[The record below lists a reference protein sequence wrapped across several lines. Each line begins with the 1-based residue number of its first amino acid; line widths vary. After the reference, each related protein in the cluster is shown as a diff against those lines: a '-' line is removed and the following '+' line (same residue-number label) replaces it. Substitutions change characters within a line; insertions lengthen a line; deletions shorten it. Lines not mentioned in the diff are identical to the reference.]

1 MEQALER
8 LEQAVWS
15 WPLLLLILGTGL
27 WLHLRLK
34 GFPLRKLPRA
44 VRCALTGGAGK
55 TGVSPFASLC
65 TSLSATLGTG
75 NMVGVASALALG
87 GPGALFWMNLGAIV
101 GMSVKY
107 AEGVLAV
114 KYRVRAGDG
123 YTGGPFQYLSRGLG
137 KGGRLLAAVFA
148 FFGAFAGLFGVG
160 TFVQVNSITQG
171 AELWAATMG
180 QVPELTVFGRRITGI
195 SLGLGVLLAVLTAL
209 VIFGGIRRISRV
221 SSLLVPAMAG
231 VYLLCCGTVLVLLRE
246 RLPEAISQVFR
257 EAFTGRAATGGLL
270 GAIQAG
276 ISRGVFSNEAG
287 LGTAPIAAAAAETD
301 SPVDQGLVCML
312 GNVLDTN
319 LVCTV
324 TGLVILCTGVWTR
337 GMPGVMTAAA
347 AFSVGLPV
355 PKPVSVGLLIL
366 CLSLFAF
373 TTVLGWNYYAVSCL
387 SYLTQGSSRAKRI
400 YQILYVGSVLIA
412 PLCTASGVWT
422 AANLCN
428 GLMAVPNLIGL
439 LLLTPQICK
448 ETRSFL
454 DKGDKIKIKR
464 GTYEADLF
472 RRPAGRL
479 RQAAQGP
486 VHRRARRTAGPSPGG
501 LSNA

>member
-1 MEQALER
+1 MQVERVLQR

-15 WPLLLLILGTGL
+15 WPLLLLILGTGF
-27 WLHLRLK
+27 WLHLRLR
-34 GFPLRKLPRA
+34 GFPIRQIPRA
-44 VRCALTGGAGK
+44 VRCTLTGAAGEN
-55 TGVSPFASLC
+55 GVSPFASLC

-75 NMVGVASALALG
+75 NMVGVAGALALG
-87 GPGALFWMNLGAIV
+87 GPGALFWMNLGAIM

-114 KYRVRAGDG
+114 KYRVREGRG
-123 YTGGPFQYLSRGLG
+123 YVGGPFQYLSRGLG
-137 KGGRLLAAVFA
+137 KGGHVLAVAFA

-171 AELWAATMG
+171 AELLAATIG
-180 QVPELTVFGRRITGI
+180 SVPEVTVLGRRVTGI
-195 SLGLGVLLAVLTAL
+195 SLGLGILLGFLTAL

-221 SSLLVPAMAG
+221 SSFLVPAMAG
-231 VYLLCCGTVLVLLRE
+231 VYLICCGAVLVMFRD
-246 RLPEAISQVFR
+246 RLPGVVSQVFQD
-257 EAFTGRAATGGLL
+257 AFTGRAATGGLL

-287 LGTAPIAAAAAETD
+287 LGTAPIAAAAADTD
-301 SPVDQGLVCML
+301 SPVEQGLVCML

-337 GMPGVMTAAA
+337 GMPGVGTAAA
-347 AFSVGLPV
+347 AFSLGLPFS
-355 PKPVSVGLLIL
+355 KSVSVGLLVL

-373 TTVLGWNYYAVSCL
+373 TTVLGWNYNAVSCL
-387 SYLTQGSSRAKRI
+387 TYLTRGSSRAKWI

-412 PLCTASGVWT
+412 PLGTASGVWT

-428 GLMAVPNLIGL
+428 GLMAIPNLIGL
-439 LLLTPQICK
+439 LLLTSQVCQ
-448 ETRSFL
+448 ETQWFL

-464 GTYEADLF
+464 GSYEADLF

-479 RQAAQGP
+479 RQTTPGP
-486 VHRRARRTAGPSPGG
+486 VHR
-501 LSNA
+501 